1 MFLRGAGG
9 AVMAIPFL
17 PSLMSRAFASD
28 PAPGAI
34 PKRFLAMSTMLGEV
48 WGKNMYPDES
58 ILTQTMDY
66 AGRQVRFGSLPT
78 TPDESGTVVFSPMC
92 SASSE
97 LMTPALASKFNIL
110 RGLDIPYNMGHHQGV
125 HLGNF
130 AGHFARATGGI
141 PDQAY
146 LNPTID
152 QVMAYSSSFY
162 SPEDLSAKMTQ
173 RSFRVGGNYMS
184 WNYTS
189 ATTKTGKIKKLPT
202 QDNNQ
207 SFYDYLFSPGSSV
220 GHVDAVIVDR
230 VKASYDRLKN
240 DPRISQGDLDRLNQH
255 TEQMFELERKLQV
268 GAALSQQ
275 ESIYSR
281 PDFNSSSYKDDLA
294 FSSTPY
300 QMLGYTDLMID
311 VIVAALHTGVS
322 RVGTWAQGTKFTD
335 DAVSDW
341 HGNVSHNG
349 FGASVAQGYA
359 LTWNQGTFEY
369 AFTKLASKLDE
380 IVMEDGSTLL
390 DNSLLM
396 LTNEAGQQT
405 HHSGCVNYPVVT
417 AGSAGGYFQTGM
429 YVDYSDQT
437 KLYGN
442 LNTVMNEKPGIIKE
456 GPGLYYQQFLANALF
471 AMGIPEAEWAQYG
484 RDLTTEGPNAS
495 EHTGGFGFHYVNP
508 GKAADY
514 AQAKSVM
521 SEKLP
526 VIT

>member
-1 MFLRGAGG
+1 
-9 AVMAIPFL
+9 
-17 PSLMSRAFASD
+17 
-28 PAPGAI
+28 
-34 PKRFLAMSTMLGEV
+34 
-48 WGKNMYPDES
+48 
-58 ILTQTMDY
+58 
-66 AGRQVRFGSLPT
+66 
-78 TPDESGTVVFSPMC
+78 
-92 SASSE
+92 
-97 LMTPALASKFNIL
+97 MTPALAAKFNIL
-110 RGLDIPYNMGHHQGV
+110 RGLDIPYNMGHHEGV

-130 AGHFARATGGI
+130 AGHFTQATGGI

-152 QVMAYSSSFY
+152 QVMAYSQSFY

-173 RSFRVGGNYMS
+173 RSFRLGSNYMS

-189 ATTKTGKIKKLPT
+189 ASTKTGKIKKLPT
-202 QDNNQ
+202 QSNNQ
-207 SFYDYLFSPGSSV
+207 AFYDYLFRPGSSV

-240 DPRISQGDLDRLNQH
+240 DPRISKGDLDRLNQH

-275 ESIYSR
+275 ELLYER
-281 PDFNSSSYKDDLA
+281 PDFNSSSYTDDLA

-311 VIVAALHTGVS
+311 VIVAALHTGIS
-322 RVGTWAQGTKFTD
+322 RVGTWAQTTKFTD
-335 DAVSDW
+335 DKVSDW

-405 HHSGCVNYPVVT
+405 HHSGCVTYPVVT

-442 LNTVMNEKPGIIKE
+442 LNSLMNEKPGIIKE
-456 GPGLYYQQFLANALF
+456 GPGLYYQQFLANALM
-471 AMGIPEAEWAQYG
+471 AMDIPKSEWEQYG
-484 RDLTTEGPNAS
+484 RDLTTEGPDAS
-495 EHTGGFGFHYVNP
+495 EHTGGFGFHYVDPN
-508 GKAADY
+508 KAADY
-514 AQAKSVM
+514 AQAKEGM
-521 SEKLP
+521 NDKLP
-526 VIT
+526 VITA